1 MQVTATAATGVGAEL
16 LGRAVEDT
24 ITLTVQWENLESGN
38 HAIAVYTASWASP
51 PADVHSQQRFFAMC
65 HKGEVTVDQAHRGY
79 TTATDAAGF
88 ASLNPLFWK
97 PTPSNG
103 KFVGQGGYGYRS
115 IESFV
120 EAVHAVRAGKSKPA
134 DFDGSLATL
143 GEGSVA
149 AARRQR
155 PVFALGLWPA
165 AGCNF
170 GPGCEFPRQRRPQGL
185 RFRRPLFWRPAGI
198 PSTTRAART
207 ASCTP
212 GRAPRR
218 TLPRLALSGS
228 SPRFECNLPA
238 PSAPAGRL
246 GGTPLT
252 SRAVAN
258 ALHCVRLLLGKCLTT
273 GPAER
278 KHPPSRQQAQPPRL
292 PRPGAAEW
300 SMSDLLL
307 AARAAARDP
316 PRRGAGGV
324 NGGARAHGLRAAR
337 SLARHDHESRS
348 GSEER
353 HKSSERGIT
362 VGPPRRS
369 LCSLRGEAPSRGA
382 RGIRTTLRNGT
393 RKNAKDPEAARPPGL
408 GCRPRGPGPL

>member
-1 MQVTATAATGVGAEL
+1 
-16 LGRAVEDT
+16 
-24 ITLTVQWENLESGN
+24 TLTVQWENLESGN

-185 RFRRPLFWRPAGI
+185 RFRRPLFWRP
-198 PSTTRAART
+198 
-207 ASCTP
+207 
-212 GRAPRR
+212 
-218 TLPRLALSGS
+218 
-228 SPRFECNLPA
+228 
-238 PSAPAGRL
+238 
-246 GGTPLT
+246 
-252 SRAVAN
+252 
-258 ALHCVRLLLGKCLTT
+258 
-273 GPAER
+273 
-278 KHPPSRQQAQPPRL
+278 
-292 PRPGAAEW
+292 
-300 SMSDLLL
+300 
-307 AARAAARDP
+307 
-316 PRRGAGGV
+316 
-324 NGGARAHGLRAAR
+324 
-337 SLARHDHESRS
+337 
-348 GSEER
+348 
-353 HKSSERGIT
+353 
-362 VGPPRRS
+362 
-369 LCSLRGEAPSRGA
+369 
-382 RGIRTTLRNGT
+382 
-393 RKNAKDPEAARPPGL
+393 
-408 GCRPRGPGPL
+408 